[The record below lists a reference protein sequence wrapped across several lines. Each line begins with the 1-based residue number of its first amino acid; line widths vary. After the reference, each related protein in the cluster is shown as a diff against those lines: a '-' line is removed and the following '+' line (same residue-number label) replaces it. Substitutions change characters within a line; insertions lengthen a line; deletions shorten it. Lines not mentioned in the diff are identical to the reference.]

1 MPELIVRRHSR
12 FERQRIVTSVAAQNK
27 EAAAQEYES
36 DRLLAVLTFN
46 TSTDCEVLP
55 NCSMQPTIH
64 SVSDQCCVFGIRFD
78 SDLSLPELAVPRD
91 DSTRPDVRVR
101 LDEVGTA
108 AVGAIQLRPGVHVA
122 PNDFLM
128 DVPHV
133 ARYRVRD
140 GVEIIVEPAPRA
152 SMPDVR
158 LHLLGSALGVLCY
171 QRGLQPLHANAIE
184 VGGCCIAFA
193 GPSGAGKSTLA
204 AHLSEAGYR
213 VLCDDLCVLSFAG
226 AEGILVWPGL
236 ARFKLWK
243 DSLLQLRRGVQGLER
258 VTGEREKYFLPN
270 DRAGSDAALPLRRL
284 YVLERAEEGESSE
297 IRRLTSA
304 AALEAFV
311 SNVYRPRLVDP
322 LGKRR
327 AVYLSGFAVTQQ
339 VAVYSWRRRWGYE
352 VLAQDIDMLTRHF
365 HD

>member
-1 MPELIVRRHSR
+1 
-12 FERQRIVTSVAAQNK
+12 
-27 EAAAQEYES
+27 
-36 DRLLAVLTFN
+36 
-46 TSTDCEVLP
+46 
-55 NCSMQPTIH
+55 MQPTIH

-226 AEGILVWPGL
+226 PGGILVWPGL

-243 DSLLQLRRGVQGLER
+243 DSLLQLRRDVRGLER
-258 VTGEREKYFLPN
+258 VMGDREKYFLPN
-270 DRAGSDAALPLRRL
+270 TRAGNDAAIPLRRL
-284 YVLERAEEGESSE
+284 YVLQRAEEGDSGQ
-297 IRRLTSA
+297 IQRLYGA